1 MKEDSVSARIGDP
14 SHRGRPLVIYV
25 DGQPWSVY
33 PGETI
38 AGALVAAGRRHCR
51 RTSDR
56 HEWRGYYCGMGV
68 CWECLVV
75 VDGRP
80 NVRAC
85 MTFVTD
91 GMRIETQDGYGPREV
106 A

>member
-1 MKEDSVSARIGDP
+1 MKSPDMSARLGSPDQ
-14 SHRGRPLVIYV
+14 RGSRLTIFV
-25 DGQPWSVY
+25 DGQPCAAY

-38 AGALVAAGRRHCR
+38 AGALVAAGHMHSRK
-51 RTSDR
+51 TSDR

-80 NVRAC
+80 NVRGC
-85 MTFVTD
+85 MTFVRD
-91 GMRIETQDGYGPREV
+91 GMRIETQDAYGQRGIR
-106 A
+106 

>member
-1 MKEDSVSARIGDP
+1 MKEPKPPARIGHP
-14 SHRGRPLVIYV
+14 GQRGPRLTIFL
-25 DGQPWSVY
+25 DGQPCAAY

-38 AGALVAAGRRHCR
+38 AGALVAAGRLHFRK
-51 RTSDR
+51 TSDR
-56 HEWRGYYCGMGV
+56 RDWRGYYCGMGV

-85 MTFVTD
+85 VTFARD
-91 GMRIETQDGYGPREV
+91 GMRIETQDGYGHRG
-106 A
+106 AQ

>member
-1 MKEDSVSARIGDP
+1 MKEARVSARIGDP
-14 SHRGRPLVIYV
+14 AQRGRALTIHV
-25 DGQPWSVY
+25 DGEPCSAY

-38 AGALVAAGRRHCR
+38 AGALIAAGRLYCR
-51 RTSDR
+51 KTSDR

-68 CWECLVV
+68 CWECLMV

-85 MTFVTD
+85 MTFVRD
-91 GMRIETQDGYGPREV
+91 GMRIETQDGYGPWGV

>member
-1 MKEDSVSARIGDP
+1 MKEARGSARIGDP
-14 SHRGRPLVIYV
+14 AHRGRPLAIYV

-38 AGALVAAGRRHCR
+38 ASALVAAGRLHLRK
-51 RTSDR
+51 TSDR
-56 HEWRGYYCGMGV
+56 QEWRGYYCGMGV

-85 MTFVTD
+85 MTFVRD
-91 GMRIETQDGYGPREV
+91 GMRIETQDGYGPGETP
-106 A
+106 